1 MKKVLLGLGLVVASA
16 SSLAGYRDNLND
28 EQLIQTAEAFIA
40 YSLKDPD
47 SAKFRNVF
55 INKVENKAPNSKPIR
70 LAVCGEVNG
79 KNAFGAYSGYQLFA
93 VSAIGESPRGGI
105 ESESSDYGYAN
116 IFCKMQ

>member
-1 MKKVLLGLGLVVASA
+1 MKKVLLGLVLAVSSV
-16 SSLAGYRDNLND
+16 SSLAGYRDNLSD
-28 EQLIQTAEAFIA
+28 KQLIQTAETFIA

-47 SAKFRNVF
+47 SAKFRNVI

-79 KNAFGAYSGYQLFA
+79 KNAFGAYSGYQQFA
-93 VSAIGESPRGGI
+93 VSAIGEKPRGGI
-105 ESESSDYGYAN
+105 ENEGGDYMYAD